1 MTVMLMALLFSDAA
15 LNASKLTE
23 AHVERDGRDT
33 EPHVTT
39 TPRGRGWTPGI
50 RSWTIEKTEC
60 PAFFRR
66 EIEGFGIV
74 RVGPRCVDEEVPYA
88 L

>member
-1 MTVMLMALLFSDAA
+1 MLMALLFSDAA
-15 LNASKLTE
+15 LNASKL
-23 AHVERDGRDT
+23 DGNQVRHDKRSS

-39 TPRGRGWTPGI
+39 TPRARSWTPGV
-50 RSWTIEKTEC
+50 RNWTIEKSEC

-66 EIEGFGIV
+66 EIEGFGVV
-74 RVGPRCVDEEVPYA
+74 RVGPRCADEEVPYA